1 VATLERE
8 NEVVFDY
15 LNPSEIWPDK
25 KGGLIRRGLLFC
37 LVRQHYR
44 RTDIQEEVHHIFSS

>member
-8 NEVVFDY
+8 NEIVFDY

-25 KGGLIRRGLLFC
+25 KGGKNRG
-37 LVRQHYR
+37 
-44 RTDIQEEVHHIFSS
+44 